1 MEENWRE
8 VNVWEFEIAFVSGSG
23 GPLVD
28 AVVFCLCEVDQSAV
42 VLVYCR
48 LGKLKAGEVLFI
60 RMFHHKTKT
69 LLSRQLKSLLVPSIP
84 TLLSP

>member
-8 VNVWEFEIAFVSGSG
+8 VNVWEFEIAFVSGIG

-28 AVVFCLCEVDQSAV
+28 AVVFCLCDRTF

-48 LGKLKAGEVLFI
+48 LGKLKAREVLFI
-60 RMFHHKTKT
+60 KMFHHKTKK
-69 LLSRQLKSLLVPSIP
+69 LLSRQLKSLLVPSIQ